1 MSDPRTAL
9 ERLLG
14 APGVGTLDAPSF
26 GGSLPM
32 ASPATEAEV
41 AETVKLAG
49 AEGWKIVPLGLGS
62 KLSWR
67 PPGGRPDLALS
78 TRRLAGIVA
87 YEPGDG
93 TLTARAGSTMADLAD
108 AAREGGNHL
117 TPRVPVPD
125 RATLGGVLA
134 AGQSGMDRLRHGPAR
149 HHVLGMRVVLA
160 DGSAAK
166 SGGRLVKNV
175 TGYDMHRLYCGSRG
189 TLCVIV
195 EASMRLSA
203 ASEREI
209 VVTAAAR
216 DRTDALGKATAAL
229 ALDLQPL
236 SVRAENV
243 LDPAGAW
250 RVHVVLAG
258 RAGFV
263 EWARDAALQAIP
275 GASEGVETLE
285 RITDAELAR
294 GAWPVLRV
302 AGRPSRMAACLAA
315 VAPDARMIVEPSIAV
330 AEILDASEETSRALR
345 ARGLEVTVRGEAL
358 ERASGPADDIAK
370 RLRAALDP
378 AGVFATL

>member
-1 MSDPRTAL
+1 MSEARIAL

-14 APGVGTLDAPSF
+14 APSVGTLDSPAI
-26 GGSLPM
+26 GRELPM
-32 ASPATEAEV
+32 ASPASEAEV
-41 AETVKLAG
+41 VETVKLAA
-49 AEGWKIVPLGLGS
+49 AERWTILPLGLGS
-62 KLSWR
+62 KLGWR
-67 PPGGRPDLALS
+67 PTGARADLALS

-93 TLTARAGSTMADLAD
+93 TLTARAGSTIAALAE
-108 AAREGGNHL
+108 AARKEGNHL
-117 TPRVPVPD
+117 TPRVPHPEG
-125 RATLGGVLA
+125 ATLGGVLA

-160 DGSAAK
+160 DGSVAK

-203 ASEREI
+203 ASESEV
-209 VVTAAAR
+209 VVTATAG
-216 DRTDALGKATAAL
+216 DRSEALATAKVAL

-236 SVRAENV
+236 CVRAENV

-263 EWARDAALQAIP
+263 DWARRKALETIP
-275 GASEGVETLE
+275 GANEGVESVE
-285 RITDAELAR
+285 RIRDAELV
-294 GAWPVLRV
+294 GGVWPRLRV
-302 AGRPSRMAACLAA
+302 AGRPSRLASA
-315 VAPDARMIVEPSIAV
+315 LATLAEADRMIVEPSIAV
-330 AEILDASEETSRALR
+330 AEIPNGSEETARALR
-345 ARGLEVTVRGEAL
+345 GQDVEVTVRGLAL
-358 ERASGPADDIAK
+358 ESAPGPADDIAR
-370 RLRAALDP
+370 RLRTALDP
-378 AGVFATL
+378 AGVFARL

>member
-1 MSDPRTAL
+1 VSDPRTAL

-14 APGVGTLDAPSF
+14 AHGVETL

-49 AEGWKIVPLGLGS
+49 AERWRIVPLGLGS

-67 PPGGRPDLALS
+67 PPVGRPDLALS

-93 TLTARAGSTMADLAD
+93 TLTARAGSTMADLAA
-108 AAREGGNHL
+108 AAREGGNQL

-216 DRTDALGKATAAL
+216 DRTDALQGATAAL

-275 GASEGVETLE
+275 GAREGVETIE
-285 RITDAELAR
+285 RIRDAELAR
-294 GAWPVLRV
+294 GAWPALRI
-302 AGRPSRMAACLAA
+302 AGRPSRLAAGLAA
-315 VAPDARMIVEPSIAV
+315 VAPNARMIVEPSIAV
-330 AEILDASEETSRALR
+330 AEILDASEETARALR

-358 ERASGPADDIAK
+358 ERAAGPADEIAK
-370 RLRAALDP
+370 RLRTALDP

>member
-1 MSDPRTAL
+1 VSDPRTAL

-14 APGVGTLDAPSF
+14 AHGVETL

-41 AETVKLAG
+41 AETVKIAG

-67 PPGGRPDLALS
+67 PPGGRPDFALS

-93 TLTARAGSTMADLAD
+93 TLTARAGSTMAALAA

-175 TGYDMHRLYCGSRG
+175 TGYDMHRLYCGSHG

-216 DRTDALGKATAAL
+216 DRTDALQKASAAL

-250 RVHVVLAG
+250 RVHIVLAG

-275 GASEGVETLE
+275 GAREGVETLE

-294 GAWPVLRV
+294 GAWPGLRV
-302 AGRPSRMAACLAA
+302 AGRPSRLAAGLAA
-315 VAPDARMIVEPSIAV
+315 VAPNARMIVEPSIAV
-330 AEILDASEETSRALR
+330 AEILDASEETARALR

-370 RLRAALDP
+370 RLRTALDP

>member
-14 APGVGTLDAPSF
+14 AHGVETL

-49 AEGWKIVPLGLGS
+49 AERWRIVPLGLGS

-67 PPGGRPDLALS
+67 PPVGRPDLALS

-93 TLTARAGSTMADLAD
+93 TLTARAGSTMADLAA
-108 AAREGGNHL
+108 AAREGGNQL

-216 DRTDALGKATAAL
+216 DRTDALQGATAAL

-275 GASEGVETLE
+275 GAREGVETIE
-285 RITDAELAR
+285 RIRDAELAR
-294 GAWPVLRV
+294 GAWPALRI
-302 AGRPSRMAACLAA
+302 AGRPSRLAAGLAA
-315 VAPDARMIVEPSIAV
+315 VAPNARMIVEPSIAV
-330 AEILDASEETSRALR
+330 AEILDASEETARALR
-345 ARGLEVTVRGEAL
+345 ARGLEVTVRGETL
-358 ERASGPADDIAK
+358 ERASGPAEDIAK
-370 RLRAALDP
+370 RLRTALDP

>member
-1 MSDPRTAL
+1 VSDPRTAL

-14 APGVGTLDAPSF
+14 AHGVETL

-32 ASPATEAEV
+32 ATPATEAEV

-49 AEGWKIVPLGLGS
+49 AERWKIVPLGLGS
-62 KLSWR
+62 KLSWH
-67 PPGGRPDLALS
+67 PPAGRADLALS

-93 TLTARAGSTMADLAD
+93 TLTARAGSTMAALAA

-216 DRTDALGKATAAL
+216 DRTDALQKATAAL

-275 GASEGVETLE
+275 GAREGVETIE
-285 RITDAELAR
+285 RIRDAELAR
-294 GAWPVLRV
+294 GAWPALRV
-302 AGRPSRMAACLAA
+302 AGRSSRLAACLAA
-315 VAPDARMIVEPSIAV
+315 VAPNARMIVEPSIAV
-330 AEILDASEETSRALR
+330 AEILDASEETARALR

-358 ERASGPADDIAK
+358 ERAAGPAGDIAK
-370 RLRAALDP
+370 RLRTALDP